1 MYAMKRMSLL
11 ALLISLVLLVA
22 ACGNSSN
29 KSNTATDNS
38 NASANSSAS
47 SNNAV
52 ASEDST
58 ASESEATFR
67 TLTDVMGH
75 EVQVPTHPKRII
87 APFMEDPLAALNLKP
102 VAQWGA
108 GGVPQHYLQDQL
120 KDIPVLD
127 MNGGLK
133 PEEALSYKPDL
144 IIFLAPTYIA
154 DGSYEQFAKIAPTF
168 VLSEDEADWRGNM
181 QKLGALLN
189 EEDAA
194 KQALDSYDQKL
205 ATAKATLGTLPAN
218 KTAVVLQADEE
229 KGFALFGPNFYGGA
243 TLYGALGFKQPAVLK
258 GEYEQYS
265 IEALAELKDVDYIF
279 LITGE
284 GRGKPPV
291 NNTLWKSL
299 SAVKAGHVFDA
310 DSGHWF
316 NANPIANDLIISDVL
331 KDIHE

>member
-1 MYAMKRMSLL
+1 MYAMKRMSLV

-29 KSNTATDNS
+29 NAS
-38 NASANSSAS
+38 NASENSAS
-47 SNNAV
+47 SGN
-52 ASEDST
+52 T
-58 ASESEATFR
+58 ASTENSTSSEPEADFR

-87 APFMEDPLAALNLKP
+87 APFMEDPLAALNMKP

-120 KDIPVLD
+120 KDIPVLN
-127 MNGGLK
+127 MEGGLK

-144 IIFLAPTYIA
+144 IIFLAPTYMA
-154 DGSYEQFAKIAPTF
+154 NGSYEQFAKIAPTF

-189 EEDAA
+189 EDDAA
-194 KQALDSYDQKL
+194 KQALDAYDQKL
-205 ATAKATLGTLPAN
+205 AEAKAALGTLPAN

-258 GEYEQYS
+258 GEYEKYS
-265 IEALAELKDVDYIF
+265 IEALSELKDVDYIF